1 MDITALKPAQPK
13 LEAMPI
19 EKLAASKTIDEK
31 QKVTELTRQFE
42 AVLLRQILTE
52 AHKPV
57 FKSNLQAAGGVSSDI
72 YKDMMISQLAEKISS
87 SRAIGL
93 AQSLDKQV
101 SREPKI
107 AASAPKEFPDADKT
121 KTAPPIQPAK
131 AKGL

>member
-1 MDITALKPAQPK
+1 MDVSALKPAPPTPGGI
-13 LEAMPI
+13 PI
-19 EKLAASKTIDEK
+19 EKLAASKTLDEK
-31 QKVTELTRQFE
+31 QKIQEATRQFE

-101 SREPKI
+101 TREPKI
-107 AASAPKEFPDADKT
+107 AAPKNLSDAEKT
-121 KTAPPIQPAK
+121 KTAPPIHPTK

>member
-13 LEAMPI
+13 LETMPI
-19 EKLAASKTIDEK
+19 EKLAASKTLDEK

-57 FKSNLQAAGGVSSDI
+57 FKSNLQGSGGVSSEI

-93 AQSLDKQV
+93 AQSLEKQV
-101 SREPKI
+101 TREPKI
-107 AASAPKEFPDADKT
+107 AAPKEFPDADKT
-121 KTAPPIQPAK
+121 KTAPPIHPTK

>member
-1 MDITALKPAQPK
+1 MEVSAIQKGPPIPGAI
-13 LEAMPI
+13 PI
-19 EKLAASKTIDEK
+19 EKLAASKTLDEK
-31 QKVTELTRQFE
+31 QKIQEATRQFE
-42 AVLLRQILTE
+42 ATLLRQILTE

-101 SREPKI
+101 SREQKI
-107 AASAPKEFPDADKT
+107 AAPKEIPDADKT
-121 KTAPPIQPAK
+121 KTAPPTHPTK